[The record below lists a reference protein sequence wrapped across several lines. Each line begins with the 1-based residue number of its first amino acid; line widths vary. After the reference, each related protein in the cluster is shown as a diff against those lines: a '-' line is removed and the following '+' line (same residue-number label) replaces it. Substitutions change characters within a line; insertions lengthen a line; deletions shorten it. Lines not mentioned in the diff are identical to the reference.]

1 MQTDFETETIAM
13 KKPRLSNRE
22 EAILHLVSKGY
33 VNKQIA
39 GELYISVDT
48 VKKHLQNIY
57 RKLGATNKI
66 EALRRMGKL

>member
-1 MQTDFETETIAM
+1 MQTAFETETIEM
-13 KKPRLSNRE
+13 KKKALSDRE
-22 EAILHLVSKGY
+22 ETVIELVSKGY

-39 GELYISVDT
+39 EELYISIDT

-66 EALRRMGKL
+66 EALRKAGRL